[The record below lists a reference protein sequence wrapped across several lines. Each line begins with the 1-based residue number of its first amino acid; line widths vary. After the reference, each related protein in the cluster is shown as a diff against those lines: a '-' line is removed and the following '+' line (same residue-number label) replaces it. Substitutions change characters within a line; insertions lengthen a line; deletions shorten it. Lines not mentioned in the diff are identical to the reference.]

1 MEAGFSDVVIND
13 VMEQQYRMVDK
24 LNVKYDAKSRDT
36 EIDELINYSKIDV
49 PLEFIEIIKEKTELE
64 IMVKNKKYIRI
75 WGGQV
80 DV

>member
-1 MEAGFSDVVIND
+1 MSILS
-13 VMEQQYRMVDK
+13 K
-24 LNVKYDAKSRDT
+24 LSRSFKIAVSDAKSRDT

-75 WGGQV
+75 WGGKWMYRNEFCI
-80 DV
+80 